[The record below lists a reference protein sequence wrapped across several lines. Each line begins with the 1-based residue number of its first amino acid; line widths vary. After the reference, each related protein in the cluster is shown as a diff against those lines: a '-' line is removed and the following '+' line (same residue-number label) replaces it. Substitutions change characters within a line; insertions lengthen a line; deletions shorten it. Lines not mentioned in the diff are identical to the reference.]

1 MVAGKITV
9 VQMLPDLESGGVER
23 GTLELGK
30 YLSDGGHRSI
40 VISAGGRMVPQL
52 EKEGSRHLRW
62 ETGRKSPR
70 CLQFILPLR
79 RLLIEEKVDIL
90 HLRSRLP
97 AWIGYLAWK
106 SLPADKR
113 PCLVTT
119 FHGFYSVNAYSAVM
133 TKGQRIIAI
142 SKTIGK
148 HVHEAYKVAEDRI
161 TVIYRGFDAG
171 EFRPEAVAEDRV
183 EKLRLDW
190 RLQGLKGPLIMLPA
204 RLTRLKGHD
213 LFFNSLALI
222 RHLPWTAVCVGD
234 IDPASSHP
242 PELRKLVSELTLE
255 NRVVFTGHC
264 SDMPAAFM
272 LADVVVSASTKPE
285 AFGRTLIE
293 AQAMGKPVVATG
305 HGGSLEVVKDGK
317 TGWLVAP
324 GNVSRFAAA
333 LGRAIENED
342 LREAFGCS
350 GRRWVAKMFTSNR
363 MCEKTVALYDEL
375 ISGRDARRQR

>member
-1 MVAGKITV
+1 MVAGKITI

-30 YLSDGGHRSI
+30 YLSAGGHRSI

-52 EKEGSRHLRW
+52 EQEGSRHIRW

-79 RLLIEEKVDIL
+79 RLLVEEKVDIL

-106 SLPADKR
+106 SLPAHQR

-142 SKTIGK
+142 SKTIGG
-148 HVHEAYKVAEDRI
+148 HIEAAYQVAPERI
-161 TVIYRGFDAG
+161 TVDSTA
-171 EFRPEAVAEDRV
+171 FRPEAVAEDRL
-183 EKLRLDW
+183 EKLRSDW
-190 RLQGLKGPLIMLPA
+190 QVQGLKGPLIMLPA
-204 RLTRLKGHD
+204 RLTRLKGHA
-213 LFFNSLALI
+213 FFIDSLALI

-234 IDPASSHP
+234 IDPASSYP
-242 PELRKLVSELTLE
+242 PELKKRVSELRLAD
-255 NRVVFTGHC
+255 RILFTGHC

-272 LADVVVSASTKPE
+272 LADMVVSASTKPE

-293 AQAMGKPVVATG
+293 AQAMGKPVIATG
-305 HGGSLEVVKDGK
+305 HGGSLEVVRDGQ
-317 TGWLVAP
+317 TGWLVDP

-333 LGRAIENED
+333 LGRAIENKD
-342 LREAFGCS
+342 LREAFGSS
-350 GRRWVAKMFTSNR
+350 GRRWVAKMFKTHR
-363 MCEKTVALYDEL
+363 MCEKTVALYGEL
-375 ISGRDARRQR
+375 IAGRDADGPR